1 MSKIETLQKEIEVK
15 KTEFKSESYP
25 MSIGELISLYEKGEI
40 VINPDF
46 DKVLEKLK
54 RYMDENKIWLT
65 TVEKLLDYRLQL
77 ENVKMQYLKNNQV
90 VIYNANVDT
99 VKGLSVVTKSANI
112 SAGEKNIRLKKVGEE
127 TIAIFD
133 LAPQEKL
140 ILDLR

>member
-1 MSKIETLQKEIEVK
+1 MIWCKVK
-15 KTEFKSESYP
+15 AIVFCIVIWQVDSTTGFYSYKN
-25 MSIGELISLYEKGEI
+25 GKI

-46 DKVLEKLK
+46 DKVLAKLK

-112 SAGEKNIRLKKVGEE
+112 SAGEKIY
-127 TIAIFD
+127 D
-133 LAPQEKL
+133 
-140 ILDLR
+140 